1 MLFLIL
7 IYADLL
13 FVSAL
18 ALELDNAVLESEER
32 IVSADADIVPGM
44 DLRSALTDNDAA
56 REHCLPVLTLDAEAL
71 CLTVTAVVGGT
82 RSLLC
87 ANKLIKNIFVISL
100 IENFRACGPC
110 VKERSSRS

>member
-1 MLFLIL
+1 MSVINIHQNPTKIKNRRTVAAILLFLTL

-32 IVSADADIVPGM
+32 IVSADADIVTGM

-82 RSLLC
+82 RSL
-87 ANKLIKNIFVISL
+87 FMR
-100 IENFRACGPC
+100 E
-110 VKERSSRS
+110 